1 MGRLSIVVLFT
12 PEIARQREFYEKS
25 LGLTPATAAARWV
38 QFGTRDAAL
47 ALRPVADGETARIE
61 LGFDVPSLS
70 DRLAVLKSRGVEPV
84 GPAEESPDCLIARVK
99 DPEGNIVQ
107 LVERKKPTSS
117 GKWPRLSHAIV
128 NAQAFEACAHFY
140 HDALGF
146 KMVEER
152 DHWIEFDTGEASLT
166 LHAWRDADGLPLA
179 PDQRVSFALMDDDL
193 DAWADELRGRGV
205 RFATSPTEEE
215 LGRFAEVEDAD
226 GWFVVLRGPSPDVPI
241 EEELAADFAGEDDT
255 RIEQIRRTTEGDPGA
270 RPGFGGRKLSR
281 KKVERVATKGFDAM
295 QKTRETDRGGFPPG
309 GGSGG
314 GSGGS
319 GGARPF
325 TPRPDRPFTPRP
337 DRPPGAGPSGP
348 RPFTPRPDRPPGAG
362 PSGPRPFTPRPD
374 RPPGAG
380 PSGPRPFTPRP
391 DRPPGAGPSSPR
403 PFTPRPDRPPGAGP
417 SGPRPFT
424 PRPDRPPG
432 AGAPRPDRPPGS
444 GPSSRP
450 SGPPRPGGPPRG
462 PRRDE
467 P

>member
-12 PEIARQREFYEKS
+12 PEIARQKEFYEKS
-25 LGLTPATAAARWV
+25 LGLSPAAAAARWV

-47 ALRPVADGETARIE
+47 ALRPIGDGETPRIE
-61 LGFDVPSLS
+61 LGFDVPSL
-70 DRLAVLKSRGVEPV
+70 DQRLAVLLSRGVAPV
-84 GPAEESPDCLIARVK
+84 AALEESPDCRIARVQ

-107 LVERKKPTSS
+107 LVERKKPTSA

-146 KMVEER
+146 KMTEER
-152 DHWIEFDTGEASLT
+152 EHWIEFDTGEASLT

-193 DAWADELRGRGV
+193 DSWADELRTRGV
-205 RFATSPTEEE
+205 RFATTPTEEE

-226 GWFVVLRGPSPDVPI
+226 GWFVVLRGPSPEVPI
-241 EEELAADFAGEDDT
+241 EEELAQDFADEDDT
-255 RIEQIRRTTEGDPGA
+255 RIEQIRRTSDGEPGA
-270 RPGFGGRKLSR
+270 RPGFGGRKLAR
-281 KKVERVATKGFDAM
+281 KKVERVATKGFDAL
-295 QKTRETDRGGFPPG
+295 QKTREADRGGFSPG
-309 GGSGG
+309 GGAGGGGGG
-314 GSGGS
+314 GS
-319 GGARPF
+319 RPF
-325 TPRPDRPFTPRP
+325 SPRPDRPFTPRP

-348 RPFTPRPDRPPGAG
+348 RPFTPRPDRPPGSG
-362 PSGPRPFTPRPD
+362 PPGPRPDRPYTPRPD

-380 PSGPRPFTPRP
+380 
-391 DRPPGAGPSSPR
+391 
-403 PFTPRPDRPPGAGP
+403 
-417 SGPRPFT
+417 GPRPFT

-432 AGAPRPDRPPGS
+432 AGAPRPFTPRPDRPPGS

-450 SGPPRPGGPPRG
+450 SGPPRSSGPPRPPGAGGPPRG

-467 P
+467 R